1 MVQLKQSGWKRQFL
15 ARMTSP
21 EMSLKQRAHF
31 LSNIL
36 SEMEQE
42 GIVKRRLLLRFLRF
56 LPFPKA
62 RGAAVKFTRIKLKW
76 PSFSHLPRVT
86 NASLAASVSLRLL
99 PSERATRE
107 TKDGAYDDE

>member
-21 EMSLKQRAHF
+21 EMSLKQRPHF

-42 GIVKRRLLLRFLRF
+42 GIVRRRRRRLLLRLLRF
-56 LPFPKA
+56 LSLFPKSA
-62 RGAAVKFTRIKLKW
+62 GAARRSNL
-76 PSFSHLPRVT
+76 
-86 NASLAASVSLRLL
+86 LALS
-99 PSERATRE
+99 
-107 TKDGAYDDE
+107 